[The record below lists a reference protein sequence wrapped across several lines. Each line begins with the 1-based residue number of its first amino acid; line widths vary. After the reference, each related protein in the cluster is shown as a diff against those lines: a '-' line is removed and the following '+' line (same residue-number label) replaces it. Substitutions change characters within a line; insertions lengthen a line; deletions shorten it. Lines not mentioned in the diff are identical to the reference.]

1 MWKELPCCDKMRKC
15 TDEMRPHKNR
25 EIRRYG
31 IVFTEKFMEEM
42 EAPFQARMSRLEESG
57 KYAARAAQIRE
68 LVQAWEKIREQSG
81 EPVGDQTGEPAF
93 ESAE

>member
-1 MWKELPCCDKMRKC
+1 MRKC
-15 TDEMRPHKNR
+15 KDEMCPHKNR

-57 KYAARAAQIRE
+57 KYAAQIRE